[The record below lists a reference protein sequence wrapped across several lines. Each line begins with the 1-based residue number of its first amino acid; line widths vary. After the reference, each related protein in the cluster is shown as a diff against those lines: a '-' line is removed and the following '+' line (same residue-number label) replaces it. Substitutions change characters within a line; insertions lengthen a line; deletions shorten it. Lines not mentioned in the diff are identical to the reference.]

1 MVDIR
6 VLAFFSPDGVAVDRS
21 TAAKP
26 VPDIAMQ
33 ATTPPTQLVEKRA
46 WCWREQN
53 KLSEAFAT
61 AWCFLSDTM
70 LLERPVVSIVVS
82 AAVCIALASGL
93 ADIDVSA
100 FLVCILRT
108 FGWSYP

>member
-1 MVDIR
+1 M
-6 VLAFFSPDGVAVDRS
+6 SPNGVAVDRS

-26 VPDIAMQ
+26 VPDVAMQ
-33 ATTPPTQLVEKRA
+33 ATNAPTQLVEQRA

-70 LLERPVVSIVVS
+70 LLERPVLSTVVS

-100 FLVCILRT
+100 FLVFILRT
-108 FGWSYP
+108 